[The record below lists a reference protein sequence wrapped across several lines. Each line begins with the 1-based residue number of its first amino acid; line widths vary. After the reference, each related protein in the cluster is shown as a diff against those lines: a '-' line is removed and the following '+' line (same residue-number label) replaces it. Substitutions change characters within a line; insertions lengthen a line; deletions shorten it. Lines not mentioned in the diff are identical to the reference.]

1 VRTFL
6 FTLLFTLVIDVGE
19 AALRGPVWSDMSYVS
34 SRIVWSSVA
43 IAALISPKR
52 WDERLAAWF
61 FLVSALA
68 FALAERGTFSG

>member
-1 VRTFL
+1 VDRDGP
-6 FTLLFTLVIDVGE
+6 TLE
-19 AALRGPVWSDMSYVS
+19 VS
-34 SRIVWSSVA
+34 S
-43 IAALISPKR
+43 AAPFPKR